1 MLQIHLKNKSSTVW
15 ELTTKL
21 QKGSSEIDFLNATI
35 ISDNDLNT
43 HDRTED
49 LFLISNQVKVCVNI
63 NHWNYFR
70 AHTIYVVQ

>member
-15 ELTTKL
+15 EITTKL
-21 QKGSSEIDFLNATI
+21 QKSSSEIDFLNATI

-49 LFLISNQVKVCVNI
+49 LFLISNHVKVCVYI
-63 NHWNYFR
+63 NY
-70 AHTIYVVQ
+70 

>member
-63 NHWNYFR
+63 NH
-70 AHTIYVVQ
+70 